1 MNLDHYILELLQEAA
16 GQQVNLDGGSVA
28 VCLKKWNEELAS
40 GAAEGVEAT
49 QLSKDQVEGAVRNF
63 LVHIVNKNQFQFG
76 FFMPGVYTFAY
87 QGLIK
92 HRGGK
97 PNIFDNAGL
106 EISSDII
113 NIRFT
118 NLERILLT
126 NPKVQAD
133 LNRAIEENEPK
144 FSIGRFAGRDK
155 DGKVYTITNSKGK
168 QVPDPTKEVDLFE
181 KTEKGAK
188 AYADAKQKIEVLTP
202 FINVLGDIKN
212 YSLEEIKFLLDQY
225 NTDTIETQAN
235 QIARRPEFQVLPW
248 DEEKGTKSK
257 AEFDSGMNLVFTSAD
272 GFTKIYAITDQ
283 VDAIKAGYFQLN
295 VKRKWDQLSGK
306 GILTTKGSNDYMGG
320 QWCVTMAQKNNNWYS
335 GYRQHAS
342 YTEQKDYTFYLVVNN
357 HLDFYSMSE
366 EELLEKPEEWRTL
379 ANLKYYINMF
389 CIQPTS
395 HQGYRQDQIR
405 VSTLNNPG
413 EPLTSWSTL
422 QKVFPGIEEAKET
435 LVSRPF
441 DPDEMIGGEENVG
454 YNEDS
459 NSPRFLGAQSQ
470 SVKRTYIA
478 GTERTRGTIVNP
490 EVWRSLDTTS
500 KKSYFDAATSTNYL
514 DMYKSAA
521 LFNEIKSDPQTYK
534 DMVFYVTTVHQ
545 IPNGM
550 ENIKKSILKNEFDV
564 DRPYRVSEKNK
575 NVMLLQKR
583 NGNAYSL
590 YNLDKM
596 ESYTSKDG
604 IEYTGDYIRDKTMMI
619 TKEKTDSEARD
630 TSFTAERYN
639 RIRGAESEDTFWTIY
654 KIGGSGSFILT
665 NDMFER
671 LLNDGTISQVER
683 DVNGRTNVRTV
694 IDDPEQLRRLQDID
708 EIIKGLK

>member
-1 MNLDHYILELLQEAA
+1 MNLDHYILELLQEAT
-16 GQQVNLDGGSVA
+16 QQTNLDQAAVA

-49 QLSKDQVEGAVRNF
+49 QLSKEQVEAAIRNF

-76 FFMPGVYTFAY
+76 FFMPGVYTFGY

-92 HRGGK
+92 LRGNK
-97 PNIFDNAGL
+97 PNLFENAGL
-106 EISSDII
+106 QLSSDIL
-113 NIRFT
+113 NIRFS

-126 NPKVQAD
+126 NTKVQAD
-133 LNRAIEENEPK
+133 LNRAIEENEPQ
-144 FSIGRFAGRDK
+144 FSIGRFAGRDEN
-155 DGKVYTITNSKGK
+155 GNVYTVINSKGK
-168 QVPDPTKEVDLFE
+168 TVPDPTKEVDLFE
-181 KTEKGAK
+181 KTSKGAK
-188 AYADAKQKIEVLTP
+188 ALSDAKQKIDTLTP
-202 FINVLGDIKN
+202 YINALSDIKN

-248 DEEKGTKSK
+248 DQEKGEKSK
-257 AEFDSGMNLVFTSAD
+257 AEYESGMNLVFTSPD

-283 VDAIKAGYFQLN
+283 IDAIKAGYFQLN
-295 VKRKWDQLSGK
+295 VKEKWDKLSNK
-306 GILTTKGSNDYMGG
+306 GILTTRGSNDYMGG
-320 QWCVTMAQKNNNWYS
+320 QWCVTMARKNNTWYS

-342 YTEQKDYTFYLVVNN
+342 YTDAKDYTFYLVVNN
-357 HLDFYSMSE
+357 HLDFYSLSE
-366 EELLEKPEEWRTL
+366 EELLKKPEEWRTL
-379 ANLKYYINMF
+379 KNLKYYINMF
-389 CIQPTS
+389 CIQPKN
-395 HQGYRQDQIR
+395 HQGYSDSAVR
-405 VSTLNNPG
+405 VSPLNNPG
-413 EPLTSWSTL
+413 EPLTSWSEIESA
-422 QKVFPGIEEAKET
+422 FPGIEGAKDV

-500 KKSYFDAATSTNYL
+500 KKSYFTYADGNNYL

-534 DMVFYVTTVHQ
+534 DMIFHVTVLHK

-550 ENIKKSILKNEFDV
+550 ENIKKNILKNEFEV

-583 NGNAYSL
+583 NGGSAYTL
-590 YNLDKM
+590 YNIDKM
-596 ESYTSKDG
+596 EPYVSKDG
-604 IEYTGDYIRDKTMMI
+604 TEYTGEYIRDKTMMI
-619 TKEKTDSEARD
+619 TKEKSGAEPRD
-630 TSFTAERYN
+630 TSYTAERYN
-639 RIRGAESEDTFWTIY
+639 RIRGAEAEDTFWTIY
-654 KIGGSGSFILT
+654 KIGAPGSYIMS
-665 NDMFER
+665 NDTFEQ
-671 LLNDGTISQVER
+671 LLSDGVIGQVER
-683 DVNGRTNVRTV
+683 DVNGKTNVRNV
-694 IDDPEQLRRLQDID
+694 IDDPEELRRKQDID
-708 EIIKGLK
+708 EIMKGLR